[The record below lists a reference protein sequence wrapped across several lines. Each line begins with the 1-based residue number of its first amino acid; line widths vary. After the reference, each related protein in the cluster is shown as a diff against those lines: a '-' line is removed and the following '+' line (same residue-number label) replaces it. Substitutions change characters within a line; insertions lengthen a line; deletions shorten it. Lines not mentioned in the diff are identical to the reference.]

1 MKSVGTS
8 WRVLAVVVNVLG
20 AAALADAQSLRQR
33 PELVDIAERLTP
45 PADDYVTVRLAIAPI
60 ADGPTE
66 AAVNVNAAI
75 TQEIR
80 NAFTARSDRR
90 FRLIDPA
97 EVDRAVRELQ
107 LGTPFGMGGALLVGQ
122 FVDADFVLIGALVPQ
137 TNGLPARLSLDLIDV
152 ERRRRLR
159 TASADLA
166 AAPPA
171 MASRVPQP
179 APAPAPPPPV
189 ASAPAAAAPPQTPP
203 QTTGTRLPG
212 AIPAPASATTV
223 GQAPK
228 RRWIG
233 PTGIGA
239 SIFAA
244 FMTGTKERDLRL
256 ARARVLAVPPGAIED
271 WNRELDNAERIQT
284 TRDAWRNVAIGA
296 AAATAVYYLVNRGR
310 DDRPRSR
317 ATIVP
322 VLSIA
327 SPAAGAAV
335 VTRF

>member
-33 PELVDIAERLTP
+33 PELVEIAERLTP

-60 ADGPTE
+60 ADGPSE
-66 AAVNVNAAI
+66 SAVNVNAAI

-80 NAFTARSDRR
+80 NAFTAQSERR
-90 FRLIDPA
+90 FRVVEA
-97 EVDRAVRELQ
+97 SEVDRAVRELR

-137 TNGLPARLSLDLIDV
+137 PNGLPARLSLELIDV

-159 TASADLA
+159 TASADVT
-166 AAPPA
+166 AAPPT
-171 MASRVPQP
+171 MASRVSQP
-179 APAPAPPPPV
+179 APALPPPV
-189 ASAPAAAAPPQTPP
+189 APTPAAAAPPPTPP
-203 QTTGTRLPG
+203 QTTSTRLPG

-223 GQAPK
+223 GESPK
-228 RRWIG
+228 RGWIG

-256 ARARVLAVPPGAIED
+256 ARARVLDVPPGATED
-271 WNRELDNAERIQT
+271 WNREFDNAERIQT

-296 AAATAVYYLVNRGR
+296 AAATAIYYIVNRGR
-310 DDRPRSR
+310 DNRPRSR

-322 VLSIA
+322 VLSFA